1 MSYQSRAL
9 RSRAVAAPLSA
20 LRISILALSALLAL
34 TALMFGIRSAAA
46 EEMDR
51 AQIEKIIREYLV
63 QNPEVITDALT
74 ELDRRQKAAEEAA
87 RKTAL
92 TESADIL
99 FNSARQVVLGNPKGS
114 VTLVEFFDYNC
125 GYCKRAHADMVRLL
139 DEEPE
144 LRMVLKEF
152 PVLGEGSVEAAK
164 IAVAV
169 NMLAPEKYGE
179 FHEALLMIRGR
190 ANKESALK
198 AATDIGLSAE
208 EIANAVST
216 GEAGQAIDESYTLAN
231 RLGLTGTPSY
241 VIGDEVISGAV
252 GYDHLKAKVDALKD
266 CGATTC

>member
-1 MSYQSRAL
+1 MSFQSRAVQ
-9 RSRAVAAPLSA
+9 SRAIDARFSA
-20 LRISILALSALLAL
+20 LRLSVLALSALLAL
-34 TALMFGIRSAAA
+34 SAIFFGVRNAAA

-51 AQIEKIIREYLV
+51 GQIEKIVREYLV
-63 QNPEVITDALT
+63 QNPEVIAEALT

-92 TESADIL
+92 NESSDIL

-125 GYCKRAHADMVRLL
+125 GYCKRAYGDMAKLL

-152 PVLGEGSVEAAK
+152 PVLGEGSVEAAQV
-164 IAVAV
+164 AVAV
-169 NMLAPEKYGE
+169 NTLAPEKYAE
-179 FHEALLMIRGR
+179 FHKALLMIRGR
-190 ANKESALK
+190 ANKDSALQ
-198 AATDIGLSAE
+198 AAIAVGLSAE
-208 EIANAVST
+208 EIANVMST
-216 GEAGQAIDESYTLAN
+216 GEAGQTIEESYTLAN

-252 GYDHLKAKVDALKD
+252 GYDQLKAKIDALKT
-266 CGATTC
+266 CGEATC